1 MFLLIFYVFYHSFT
15 IFEAMIFIDTH
26 CHIDDEAFSGEENAY
41 IERARGE
48 GVELMLQADID
59 SSERKAMFDLVRRHP
74 EALRPMIGLYPGS
87 VGKDWRSEIDSMVS
101 FLESWEAGDG
111 PKVVA
116 VGEIGLDYHEGTEF
130 VKEQKDALDLQLDF
144 AAERDL
150 PVNIH
155 LRDVTADFLD
165 ILKRH
170 KGLRGD
176 MHAYSGSLET
186 FRELQRLGD
195 WRIGVGGVVTFKKAG
210 IAEVVKVVPLDRIVL
225 ETDAPYLPPVPHR
238 GTRNESSYIPLIAA
252 KVAELKGVPVE
263 TVALTTTNNAKTLFG
278 I

>member
-26 CHIDDEAFSGEENAY
+26 CHIDDEAFSGEENTY
-41 IERARGE
+41 IERARME

-59 SSERKAMFDLVRRHP
+59 SSERKAMFDLVSHHP

-155 LRDVTADFLD
+155 LRDATADFLD

-186 FRELQRLGD
+186 FREFQRLGD

-210 IAEVVKVVPLDRIVL
+210 IAEVVKAVPLDRIVL
-225 ETDAPYLPPVPHR
+225 ETDAPYLTPVPHR

-263 TVALTTTNNAKTLFG
+263 TVARTTTNNAKTLFG

>member
-1 MFLLIFYVFYHSFT
+1 
-15 IFEAMIFIDTH
+15 MIFIDTH

-59 SSERKAMFDLVRRHP
+59 SSEREAMFDLVSRHP
-74 EALRPMIGLYPGS
+74 DALRPMIGLYPGS

-155 LRDVTADFLD
+155 LRDATADFLD

-210 IAEVVKVVPLDRIVL
+210 IAEVVKSVPLDRIVL
-225 ETDAPYLPPVPHR
+225 ETDAPYLTPVPHR

-252 KVAELKGVPVE
+252 KIAEIKGVPVE
-263 TVALTTTNNAKTLFG
+263 DVASVTTNNAKTLFG

>member
-26 CHIDDEAFSGEENAY
+26 CHIDDEAFSGEENTY
-41 IERARGE
+41 IERARME

-59 SSERKAMFDLVRRHP
+59 SSERKAMFDLVSRHP

-155 LRDVTADFLD
+155 LRDATADFLD

-186 FRELQRLGD
+186 FREIQRLGD

-210 IAEVVKVVPLDRIVL
+210 IAEVVKAVPLDRIVL
-225 ETDAPYLPPVPHR
+225 ETDAPYLTPVPHR

-263 TVALTTTNNAKTLFG
+263 TVARTTTNNAKTLFG

>member
-26 CHIDDEAFSGEENAY
+26 CHIDDEAFSGEENTY
-41 IERARGE
+41 IERARVE

-59 SSERKAMFDLVRRHP
+59 SSERKAMFDLVSRHP

-155 LRDVTADFLD
+155 LRDATADFLD

-210 IAEVVKVVPLDRIVL
+210 IAEVVKAVPLDRIVL
-225 ETDAPYLPPVPHR
+225 ETDAPYLTPVPHR

-263 TVALTTTNNAKTLFG
+263 TVARTTTNNAKTLFG

>member
-1 MFLLIFYVFYHSFT
+1 MGVSASSEEYFFT
-15 IFEAMIFIDTH
+15 IFDAMKFIDTH
-26 CHIDDEAFSGEENAY
+26 CHIDDGAFSGEESSY
-41 IERARGE
+41 IERARAN

-59 SSERKAMFDLVRRHP
+59 SSERDAMFALVSRHP

-87 VGKDWRSEIDSMVS
+87 VGKEWRREIDLMVE
-101 FLESWEAGDG
+101 FLNRWEAGDG
-111 PKVVA
+111 PGVVA

-130 VKEQKDALDLQLDF
+130 AEEQKEALDCQLNF
-144 AAERDL
+144 AEERDL

-155 LRDVTADFLD
+155 LRDATSDFLD
-165 ILKRH
+165 VLNRH
-170 KGLRGD
+170 KGMRGN
-176 MHAYSGSLET
+176 MHAYSGSVET

-210 IAEVVKVVPLDRIVL
+210 IADVVRAIPLERIVL
-225 ETDAPYLPPVPHR
+225 ETDAPYLTPVPHR

-252 KVAELKGVPVE
+252 KIAELKGVAVE
-263 TVALTTTNNAKTLFG
+263 EVAEVTTNNARTLFG